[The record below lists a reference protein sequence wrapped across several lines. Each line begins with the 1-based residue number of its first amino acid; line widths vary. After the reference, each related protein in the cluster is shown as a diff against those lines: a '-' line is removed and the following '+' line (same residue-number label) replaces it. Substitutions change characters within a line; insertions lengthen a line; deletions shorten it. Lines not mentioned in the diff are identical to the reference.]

1 MALGTINTESV
12 WARAVLFA
20 CLVGSFV
27 ATGFFVKW
35 CFANAVSTRTD
46 DKEVADIAVGLA
58 PDDPQ
63 THFAVAV
70 MLEKTFDAGNIERSL
85 AEYERAAELSPN
97 NYLAW
102 LELGKAR
109 DRSGDIDGAKAAF
122 DRALMLAPAYS
133 DVQWAYGNFLVR
145 AGRTDEGF
153 TLIRNAALAKP
164 TLMPAAVTVAD
175 AIFDGNAA
183 RIRGLLGNDAS
194 VSLALAKMALGR
206 KDYASAYA
214 AWEQIPS
221 DERRSE
227 LADVGR
233 ELANGFAAAK
243 QFVAA
248 ANVTRDIAPDPTN
261 APQVGVI
268 TNGGFETLNL
278 NSTELFDWRIGANA
292 GQQIGLSA
300 DRKVSGTYCLHMI
313 FNTTRAEEFREVS
326 QTVAVE
332 SGGRYTLSGSYQAD
346 IKGGLVWEIADAS
359 DGKVIA
365 RTAALAS
372 TAGWMAFQSNFAVPP
387 TSSGVIIRLV
397 RDGCTVSY
405 CPIAG
410 NIWFD
415 DMRLTKE

>member
-1 MALGTINTESV
+1 MALGTINTASF

-20 CLVGSFV
+20 CLVGSLV

-70 MLEKTFDAGNIERSL
+70 MLEKTFDSGDIERSL
-85 AEYERAAELSPN
+85 TEYERAAELSPN

-109 DRSGDIDGAKAAF
+109 DRIGDVDGAKAAF
-122 DRALMLAPAYS
+122 DRALMLAPSYS
-133 DVQWAYGNFLVR
+133 DIQWAYGNFLVR
-145 AGRTDEGF
+145 SGQNEAGFE
-153 TLIRNAALAKP
+153 LIRKAALAKP

-175 AIFDGNAA
+175 AIFDGDAS

-194 VSLALAKMALGR
+194 VDLALAKMALGR
-206 KDYASAYA
+206 KDYGSAYA
-214 AWEQIPS
+214 AWEQIPP
-221 DERRSE
+221 DERRTE
-227 LADVGR
+227 FADVGR

-243 QFVAA
+243 QFVDA
-248 ANVTRDIAPDPTN
+248 ANVIRDIAPDGTN
-261 APQVGVI
+261 APQIGVI
-268 TNGGFETLNL
+268 TNGGFETLKL
-278 NSTELFDWRIGANA
+278 DSKQLFDWQIGANS

-300 DRKVSGTYCLHMI
+300 DRKVSGTYSLHMI
-313 FNTTRAEEFREVS
+313 FNATRADEFREVS
-326 QTVAVE
+326 QTVASE
-332 SGGRYTLSGSYQAD
+332 PGARYTLTGSYQAD
-346 IKGGLVWEIADAS
+346 IKGGLVWEIADAA
-359 DGKVIA
+359 DGKVLS
-365 RTAALAS
+365 RTADLAS
-372 TAGWMAFQSNFAVPP
+372 TPDWTAFQSSFSVPP

-415 DMRLTKE
+415 DVRLMKE

>member
-12 WARAVLFA
+12 WARAGLLA
-20 CLVGSFV
+20 CLVGSLII
-27 ATGFFVKW
+27 TGFFVKW

-109 DRSGDIDGAKAAF
+109 DRSGDTDGAKAAF
-122 DRALMLAPAYS
+122 DRALMLAPSYS
-133 DVQWAYGNFLVR
+133 DIQWAYGNFLVR
-145 AGRTDEGF
+145 SGQNETGF
-153 TLIRNAALAKP
+153 ELIRKAALAKP

-175 AIFDGNAA
+175 AIFDGDAGQ
-183 RIRGLLGNDAS
+183 IHGLLGNDAT
-194 VSLALAKMALGR
+194 VDLALAKMALGR
-206 KDYASAYA
+206 KDYGSAFS
-214 AWEQIPS
+214 AWEQIPP
-221 DERRSE
+221 DERRTAYAE
-227 LADVGR
+227 VGR

-243 QFVAA
+243 QFVDA
-248 ANVTRDIAPDPTN
+248 ANVIRDLAPDGKN
-261 APQVGVI
+261 EPQVGMI
-268 TNGGFETLNL
+268 TNGGFETLKLDNK
-278 NSTELFDWRIGANA
+278 ELFDWQIGANS

-300 DRKVSGTYCLHMI
+300 DRKVSGTYSLHMI

-326 QTVAVE
+326 QTVAAE
-332 SGGRYTLSGSYQAD
+332 PGMRYTLNGSYQAD
-346 IKGGLVWEIADAS
+346 IKGGLVWEVADAS
-359 DGKVIA
+359 DGKVLA
-365 RTAALAS
+365 RTENLVS
-372 TAGWMAFQSNFAVPP
+372 KPDWTAFQSGFTVPP

-415 DMRLTKE
+415 DMRLRKE